1 MHPSIRLVFN
11 LTGDKSYYLWNG
23 TETYYKKLRAAYTD
37 ILNDLNSEYLYFG
50 FFTLYAATLEY
61 SLNFILAD
69 YCLDKFGPEN
79 YKTYCKEYMRLSFRN
94 KLLMIPHIVSDGK
107 YMLNE
112 NHPSFKQLE
121 DLITLRN
128 RVLHNKEFLKEI
140 NSPIQGE
147 LIDGNIIVPIEETEI
162 EFSIDVATNY
172 IDTLTKEKCI
182 EYGNALGDF
191 KQFIMTP
198 ALTKDLKENP
208 MIKIQTW

>member
-1 MHPSIRLVFN
+1 MQPSTRLILN
-11 LTGDKSYYLWNG
+11 LTGDKSFYLWNG
-23 TETYYKKLRAAYTD
+23 TETYYKKLRTAYTD

-50 FFTLYAATLEY
+50 FFTLCASTLEY
-61 SLNFILAD
+61 SLNLMLAD
-69 YCLDKFGPEN
+69 YCIDKFGPEN
-79 YKTYCKEYMRLSFRN
+79 YKTYCKEYVGLSFRN

-128 RVLHNKEFLKEI
+128 RILHNKEFLKEI
-140 NSPIQGE
+140 NIPIQGE
-147 LIDGNIIVPIEETEI
+147 LVDGNIIVPAEKSEI

-182 EYGNALGDF
+182 NYGNALGDF

-208 MIKIQTW
+208 MIMTQTW